1 MAKHLYRRS
10 NSPNWWFELTIPE
23 DVRDKFG
30 KKRVRKTTGT
40 DSQKKASRIAN
51 RWADDLWFEIEKAR
65 SPDWDYHNIK
75 AGVFDLK
82 LEGTTPEEL
91 DEIALGLFYDEPE
104 KYEAYERATNKTV
117 ILTDHLEDYLKWC
130 EGKGNLP
137 KTIEVKR
144 TLLNQFCLR
153 FGRLEKVTEYEVIR
167 WTSERKVKGA
177 TQKAMKA
184 FSRDFFK
191 YLGEEVLFKKL
202 DMSVLDSL
210 QTKVI
215 DSKHKEVISGEGFE
229 QALGATEHKD
239 GLMLLAYTGRR
250 SIAIANLTC
259 GDVVTSDG
267 VRCFRIRVDKG
278 IRPETHRHQLIP
290 IHSKLTDIV
299 DRLLRD
305 SADGYLLPLNGRT
318 YDGRSKAL
326 QGQVKKAGLITAHQF
341 RTSIIT
347 MLHNST
353 VPLSEKS
360 IYSLVGHAVGK
371 DQHSK
376 SYLRGFKP
384 SVLVPAV
391 EAIDWKGWEFC
402 GA

>member
-51 RWADDLWFEIEKAR
+51 RWADDLWSEIEKAR

-82 LEGTTPEEL
+82 LDGTTPEEL

-130 EGKGNLP
+130 EDKGNLP

-144 TLLNQFCLR
+144 NLINQFCRR
-153 FGRLEKVTEYEVIR
+153 FGRLEKVTEYEVRR
-167 WTSERKVKGA
+167 WTSERDVKGA

-191 YLGEEVLFKKL
+191 YLGGEVLFKKL

-305 SADGYLLPLNGRT
+305 STDGYLLPLNGRT

-326 QGQVKKAGLITAHQF
+326 QGQVKKAGSITAHQF

-347 MLHNST
+347 MLHNSP

-371 DQHSK
+371 DEHSK

-391 EAIDWKGWEFC
+391 EAIDWDGWEF
-402 GA
+402 